1 MKSLIAILL
10 LSVSLNCL
18 GQSNYSIADTSKSWS
33 YVSGGYGA
41 WAVVCCLHNYFI
53 HFNGDTIVNGNRYL
67 KVFQSTDSLYSD
79 DEFMGL
85 IYEDTISQEVYFR
98 DPEGN
103 EGLIYDFSISI
114 GDTINIVNHCYNY
127 ERVLICNTMD
137 SLIIDEQYKKR
148 FSFSVDYM
156 ARNGQ
161 DTWIED
167 IGSMNGILYP
177 GVTLDGGFREFLCYK
192 YNDTLI
198 YTNPI
203 HQTCRKDAFYPYIVQ
218 EYYDTAYLYYP
229 YEFRFQ
235 ITDTTEIDNVSWYGW
250 EIPQDFYLDQ
260 VNGILEGYP
269 IQLGSFFCAITVTN
283 WSFHTDKLL
292 GYITVVN
299 PTGINSTI
307 IDDKIEIFPNPCRE
321 KVFVNTRLPKDIKLK
336 ITICDVRG
344 QVISEQVR
352 QSDSKNSLD
361 CQSFQSGVYF
371 IKIESLD
378 GRFVTR
384 KKVVKM

>member
-1 MKSLIAILL
+1 M
-10 LSVSLNCL
+10 
-18 GQSNYSIADTSKSWS
+18 
-33 YVSGGYGA
+33 
-41 WAVVCCLHNYFI
+41 
-53 HFNGDTIVNGNRYL
+53 
-67 KVFQSTDSLYSD
+67 
-79 DEFMGL
+79 
-85 IYEDTISQEVYFR
+85 YEDTINQEVYFR

-103 EGLIYDFSISI
+103 EGLIYDYSVSV
-114 GDTINIVNHCYNY
+114 GDTVNIVNCYYNY
-127 ERVLICNTMD
+127 ERVLVCNAID
-137 SLIIDEQYKKR
+137 SLIIHEQFKKR
-148 FSFSVDYM
+148 FRFSVNYA
-156 ARNGQ
+156 ARYGE
-161 DTWIED
+161 DVWIED

-203 HQTCRKDAFYPYIVQ
+203 HQTCQKDAFYPYIVQ

-269 IQLGSFFCAITVTN
+269 TQLGSFFCAITVTN

-299 PTGINSTI
+299 PTAINSI
-307 IDDKIEIFPNPCRE
+307 SVDDKIELSPNPCKE
-321 KVFVNTRLPKDIKLK
+321 KLFIDIHLPIDIKLN
-336 ITICDVRG
+336 ITIYDVRG
-344 QVISEQVR
+344 QVVIEQTR
-352 QSDSKNSLD
+352 QPDSKNAID
-361 CQSFQSGVYF
+361 CHSFPSGVYF
-371 IKIESLD
+371 VKIED
-378 GRFVTR
+378 PHGRFVAR
-384 KKVVKM
+384 KKFVKM